1 MKFNAILNA
10 FEYAFLSKNVKWFL
24 FILGLIPQYVSN
36 ELLISYN
43 YRYQILYRHTE
54 VFRFVEGSLQ
64 SRNHSCMPN

>member
-1 MKFNAILNA
+1 MVFVHTMVCLIL
-10 FEYAFLSKNVKWFL
+10 
-24 FILGLIPQYVSN
+24 QYVSN

-64 SRNHSCMPN
+64 SRNHSCMLIKQWKLI